1 MGEEN
6 LTNYKSQVEAL
17 TKEIEE
23 QDRSYKSRL
32 AAQEKRAHENWV
44 SARQS
49 ERRLEESKQE
59 AAQLRQ
65 RLTQVEKEKEV
76 LLIAKENGTTTNGGI
91 DADLHKPIAKHHLG
105 NLGNLLTNSDEM
117 AMMDPPLLS
126 PPIPPPGLDMGLG
139 VPPPP
144 FMPPEPGIIPPMFGG
159 PAIPP
164 PPLEMM
170 ADHRPPTLGM
180 ISTNSFDVD
189 FRREMAEP
197 PPPRH
202 YTSPHHRR
210 YPSPLGSD
218 RSGRSDRSDRYDDH
232 YRHGGRPRSVGRSR
246 DASPD
251 RPSYSPLPS
260 PLYPSN
266 SVQSPDDW
274 EDRHFRPP
282 MRSNSLRH
290 PPGPK
295 TSSPLI
301 HPADIGDRG
310 DRGRQYPH

>member
-1 MGEEN
+1 MG
-6 LTNYKSQVEAL
+6 
-17 TKEIEE
+17 
-23 QDRSYKSRL
+23 
-32 AAQEKRAHENWV
+32 
-44 SARQS
+44 
-49 ERRLEESKQE
+49 
-59 AAQLRQ
+59 
-65 RLTQVEKEKEV
+65 
-76 LLIAKENGTTTNGGI
+76 
-91 DADLHKPIAKHHLG
+91 
-105 NLGNLLTNSDEM
+105 
-117 AMMDPPLLS
+117 
-126 PPIPPPGLDMGLG
+126 
-139 VPPPP
+139 
-144 FMPPEPGIIPPMFGG
+144 PPEPGIIPPMFGG

-232 YRHGGRPRSVGRSR
+232 YRPLSPYGRQGGRPRSVGRSR

-266 SVQSPDDW
+266 SVQSPEDW

-282 MRSNSLRH
+282 MRTQSLRN

-301 HPADIGDRG
+301 HPTDRGGDRG
-310 DRGRQYPH
+310 GFGDRGGRGGDRGGYGGGRGGGGDRGFGGDRGGFRGGRGGGDRGGFGGGRGGPMMDRGRDRPRPY

>member
-1 MGEEN
+1 M
-6 LTNYKSQVEAL
+6 AL
-17 TKEIEE
+17 ILYLF
-23 QDRSYKSRL
+23 SP
-32 AAQEKRAHENWV
+32 
-44 SARQS
+44 
-49 ERRLEESKQE
+49 ESD
-59 AAQLRQ
+59 
-65 RLTQVEKEKEV
+65 T
-76 LLIAKENGTTTNGGI
+76 
-91 DADLHKPIAKHHLG
+91 DHLG

-139 VPPPP
+139 VPPPGMPAFDPMFTPAHFLPPAP

-232 YRHGGRPRSVGRSR
+232 YRYYFV
-246 DASPD
+246 
-251 RPSYSPLPS
+251 L
-260 PLYPSN
+260 
-266 SVQSPDDW
+266 Q
-274 EDRHFRPP
+274 FK
-282 MRSNSLRH
+282 LR
-290 PPGPK
+290 
-295 TSSPLI
+295 TI
-301 HPADIGDRG
+301 IVCTV
-310 DRGRQYPH
+310 